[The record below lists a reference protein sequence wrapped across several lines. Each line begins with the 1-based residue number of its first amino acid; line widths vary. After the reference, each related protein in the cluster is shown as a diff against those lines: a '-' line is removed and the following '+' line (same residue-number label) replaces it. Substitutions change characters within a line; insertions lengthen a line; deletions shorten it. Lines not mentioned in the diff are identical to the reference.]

1 MSGENITRAAIY
13 IRVSTAEQA
22 IHGKSLQAQRECL
35 IEYADRHS
43 MKVVG
48 IYADEGQ
55 TARKELK
62 KRKAIHA
69 LLRSVERG
77 EVDIILFWK
86 MDRWFRSVSD
96 FYKVQD
102 VLDEYGTKWAAVAE
116 PNINMET
123 RDGRLNL
130 NIMLS
135 IGQNEVD
142 TTSERIRFTVNSMIQ
157 NGRIVWGDANL
168 PLGYKIETDGKAK
181 KIIKDPETEPM
192 VREFFDYFRK
202 YGAKR
207 RTVIH
212 MQEMFGIDFSYT
224 MLKTMLSSEFYIG
237 KYRDNVQ
244 YCPAYLTT
252 QQWDEIQRLSKR
264 NVRSS
269 RSGRIYLFS
278 GLIRCPLCGQ
288 KLAGTGCSS
297 IINRKT
303 GEKRTYC
310 YYRCNKAFTD
320 NICTYRHRLSQNMVE
335 EYLLNGLKHKY
346 ELLKIRVFE
355 ISEKPKIKKTK
366 RTTKQIHAELERLNL
381 MFQKNRI
388 TVDYYDTEYAR
399 LDKELNEQTGVEKIV
414 SKDYSY
420 LENILENGLDSMYS
434 SLSMENRQAFWRRII
449 NQIHISGEGK
459 MKYVD
464 FL

>member
-1 MSGENITRAAIY
+1 
-13 IRVSTAEQA
+13 
-22 IHGKSLQAQRECL
+22 
-35 IEYADRHS
+35 
-43 MKVVG
+43 
-48 IYADEGQ
+48 
-55 TARKELK
+55 
-62 KRKAIHA
+62 
-69 LLRSVERG
+69 
-77 EVDIILFWK
+77 
-86 MDRWFRSVSD
+86 
-96 FYKVQD
+96 
-102 VLDEYGTKWAAVAE
+102 
-116 PNINMET
+116 
-123 RDGRLNL
+123 
-130 NIMLS
+130 
-135 IGQNEVD
+135 
-142 TTSERIRFTVNSMIQ
+142 
-157 NGRIVWGDANL
+157 
-168 PLGYKIETDGKAK
+168 
-181 KIIKDPETEPM
+181 M

-207 RTVIH
+207 QTVIH

-399 LDKELNEQTGVEKIV
+399 LDQELNEQTGVEKIV

-420 LENILENGLDSMYS
+420 LENVLENGLDSMYS
-434 SLSMENRQAFWRRII
+434 SLSMENRQAFWRHII
-449 NQIHISGEGK
+449 DQIHISGEGK

>member
-157 NGRIVWGDANL
+157 NGRVVWGDANL

-207 RTVIH
+207 QTVIH

-366 RTTKQIHAELERLNL
+366 RNTKQIHAELERLNL

-388 TVDYYDTEYAR
+388 TVDYYDAEYAR

-414 SKDYSY
+414 RKDYSY
-420 LENILENGLDSMYS
+420 LENVLENGLDSMYS
-434 SLSMENRQAFWRRII
+434 SLSMENRQAFWRHII
-449 NQIHISGEGK
+449 DQIHISGEGK